1 MTKISEL
8 PNTPTYPI
16 RALAELRAKEG
27 PHFLISNSLDTDIV
41 WAKTREGNQFW
52 REAFHGQRPPILAA
66 SIDDL
71 RRAGMLP
78 EPEKIIQS
86 FERVDKPSI
95 TLEDYA
101 RMEAEHEAI
110 TSPAHY
116 KVAEGLEVV
125 DIIRAVLTP
134 EQFKGYCI
142 GNLIKYRMRAGK
154 KAMSPMEDLGKAHVY
169 ETWLKE
175 MEGGEG

>member
-1 MTKISEL
+1 MLISEL
-8 PNTPTYPI
+8 PNTHTYPL
-16 RALAELRAKEG
+16 RALAELRAKESE
-27 PHFLISNSLDTDIV
+27 PDEIISLLEFAFV
-41 WAKTREGNQFW
+41 WMHTREGKAFW
-52 REAFHGQRPPILAA
+52 SCVDNGQQPPIPAA
-66 SIDDL
+66 SIEDL
-71 RRAGMLP
+71 RKAGMMP
-78 EPEKIIQS
+78 EPEKVIQS

-101 RMEAEHEAI
+101 RMEREEEAI

-116 KVAEGLEVV
+116 KVCEGLEVV
-125 DIIRAVLTP
+125 DMIRAVLTP
-134 EQFKGYCI
+134 EQFRGYCL

-154 KAMSPMEDLGKAHVY
+154 KTMSPMEDLGKAHVY